1 MGPDNFR
8 NIKAEKAK
16 AIQRFRRMQMV
27 TAALRFL
34 EFCMFL
40 GIVCRVSAHLNVA
53 AFKLSGEYFR
63 GLSGALISPRFV
75 FVVGNAIFIVLFLQS
90 GHSPEKHG
98 SAGNGKGDFHEEYM
112 KQSGNKN
119 QSFYSNYNG
128 EMKKQVKQTTACTYY
143 AKERRIMQRSQSEK
157 LKRLNYCGG
166 EEAPGR
172 ELRRSATSVSR
183 RKSEVATEEMSSEA
197 FRRKVEDFIAR
208 QQRALREEEEL
219 SVFGST

>member
-16 AIQRFRRMQMV
+16 AIQRFRRMEMI
-27 TAALRFL
+27 TAAFRFV
-34 EFCMFL
+34 EFCVFL
-40 GIVCRVSAHLNVA
+40 GIICRVSAHFNVS

-63 GLSGALISPRFV
+63 GISVALISPRLV
-75 FVVGNAIFIVLFLQS
+75 FVVGNVIFIVLFLQS

-98 SAGNGKGDFHEEYM
+98 SGGNEKGDFYEEYM
-112 KQSGNKN
+112 KESGNKN

-128 EMKKQVKQTTACTYY
+128 EIKKQVKQTTACSYY
-143 AKERRIMQRSQSEK
+143 AKERRMQRSQSEN
-157 LKRLNYCGG
+157 LKRLNCGAG
-166 EEAPGR
+166 EEAPVR

-183 RKSEVATEEMSSEA
+183 RKSKVATEEMSSED

-208 QQRALREEEEL
+208 QQRALREEEF
-219 SVFGST
+219 SSAFGST